1 MNSQDIDKLLK
12 ASAHEP
18 ALPTSFR
25 SELWTRIAY
34 AEQRSFGAK
43 LSRVLAFFTRPAPAV
58 ASVIATVLIGVSL
71 GFATTQP
78 TKDARISYAE
88 SISPFL
94 QEKAP

>member
-1 MNSQDIDKLLK
+1 
-12 ASAHEP
+12 
-18 ALPTSFR
+18 
-25 SELWTRIAY
+25 
-34 AEQRSFGAK
+34 
-43 LSRVLAFFTRPAPAV
+43 VLAFFTRPAPAV

-78 TKDARISYAE
+78 TNDARISYAE